1 MLRERQKLIK
11 IADRSDQG
19 WKTAD
24 EYEKDPVAIY
34 SDDEKRI
41 KKAESAAEKNAAK

>member
-1 MLRERQKLIK
+1 MTGQAKQLLKKGRDMIRKRQKLIK

-24 EYEKDPVAIY
+24 EYEKDLVAND
-34 SDDEKRI
+34 SNDEK
-41 KKAESAAEKNAAK
+41 